1 MVNQDRRRIRRT
13 LAIAVGALLFH
24 ALPALAASTI
34 TLDGTRDSSER
45 AYTTLPS
52 FAASRAKNTG
62 VAIRDIDNIQ
72 LLDAA
77 DTGVSFVRTEL
88 FRESM
93 QGPGGWNF
101 STFDSLLAHLSQRG
115 MGALFVLGY
124 KHSLYSPNEPPTTL
138 AQLAASHQNNDVIPN
153 LTTANA
159 TKYVVGSF
167 GDGNTLNLDT
177 SGLPKNAAV
186 TDMQGTVLTTFRA
199 LLVPEAAGPV
209 FISAPL

>member
-24 ALPALAASTI
+24 ALPALSSTI
-34 TLDGTRDSSER
+34 TEDGTRGSSER

-52 FAASRAKNTG
+52 FAASRANTG

-72 LLDAA
+72 PLDAA
-77 DTGVSFVRTEL
+77 DAGFPFARTEW
-88 FRESM
+88 FRKSM

-101 STFDSLLAHLSQRG
+101 STSDSLLAHLSQRG
-115 MGALFVLGY
+115 MGAVFVLGC

-138 AQLAASHQNNDVIPN
+138 VQLAASHQNNDVVPK

-167 GDGNTLNLDT
+167 GDGNTLTLDT
-177 SGLPKNAAV
+177 SGLPRYAVV

-199 LLVPEAAGPV
+199 LPVPEAAGPV